1 MASSHSLPT
10 QKMSFRKK
18 SEQEQNFKEGVQ
30 EARIKQ
36 GGSHNCFPG
45 NTEVHN
51 DLSFKI
57 NRGGDVIC
65 GNLIE

>member
-1 MASSHSLPT
+1 
-10 QKMSFRKK
+10 MSFRKK